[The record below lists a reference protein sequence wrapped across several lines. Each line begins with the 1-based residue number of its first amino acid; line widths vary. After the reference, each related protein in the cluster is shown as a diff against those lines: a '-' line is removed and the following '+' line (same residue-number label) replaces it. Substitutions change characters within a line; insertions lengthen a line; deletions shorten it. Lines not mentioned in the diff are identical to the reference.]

1 MERLITI
8 VKLTRSNEE
17 CLTVSYDS
25 TTTINI
31 GIPISKYVTNMY
43 ALYGSRIMR
52 DLILLTRCCNII
64 EVVQANDIPRNIAD
78 VFVLVCSQIS
88 NNVPLINIRNHEGTT
103 LVNSYFMYCN
113 IYDDDELNEGKDSHN
128 RLDST
133 LHMRNT
139 RSNTQSITDQHAT
152 ISSHTNQSTPVN
164 LQNRNNTNIINNT
177 PSSHN
182 MNNIPSNSLSLSDIA
197 SSVITS
203 AGSHII
209 RNMILPSIANYINT
223 GLRTNIQNNNNEISG
238 KNERSNSR
246 STQLIQTQPLTA
258 THRQSTT
265 SVTTTQLPIQTPL
278 LTTHQQSTAHPI
290 VQRQRSSINRNS
302 QIARP
307 DSFFHS
313 DAINRIR
320 ESLQGASNTT
330 MRQFD
335 REIENGDNNHSETSE
350 NDDNKSVINYTEPS
364 NVDELEVEENQL
376 EVDELEV
383 EENQLE
389 VNDHKSSV
397 SYITNTEDSANCNQS
412 NNYNTDYIRQINNSF
427 NMTLN
432 SGNTRRNILENW
444 RNTIDDDV
452 MPSRYTENKN
462 AEKEVITLNNPYNEE
477 KKINEEKNNNDVDH
491 AETTGSDLH
500 NNTSIYQIPHLL
512 TNKKKI
518 SIDVIKKYAGHI
530 NNMINSGKTKHPNF
544 DNVKPSGLRKIK
556 NYIHNIT
563 GAWLGVDDI
572 KIFLQELR
580 SIN

>member
-31 GIPISKYVTNMY
+31 GIPVSKYVTNMY

-113 IYDDDELNEGKDSHN
+113 IYDDDELNEGKDRRN

-139 RSNTQSITDQHAT
+139 RYNIQPVTNQHAT
-152 ISSHTNQSTPVN
+152 IASHTNQPTPTN
-164 LQNRNNTNIINNT
+164 SSNIQNRNNADIINNT
-177 PSSHN
+177 PNTHG
-182 MNNIPSNSLSLSDIA
+182 MNNMSSNSLSLSDIA
-197 SSVITS
+197 SSIITS

-209 RNMILPSIANYINT
+209 RNMILPSINNYINA
-223 GLRTNIQNNNNEISG
+223 GLSAGIQNNSNEISG
-238 KNERSNSR
+238 KNDQNNL
-246 STQLIQTQPLTA
+246 STQPTLVTTNPIQTS
-258 THRQSTT
+258 QSTT
-265 SVTTTQLPIQTPL
+265 TQINQP
-278 LTTHQQSTAHPI
+278 QSTTHPI
-290 VQRQRSSINRNS
+290 VQRQRSSINRNT
-302 QIARP
+302 QTMRP

-313 DAINRIR
+313 DTINRIR
-320 ESLQGASNTT
+320 DALQGASNTT
-330 MRQFD
+330 MRQFE
-335 REIENGDNNHSETSE
+335 REIENGDNKHSETSE
-350 NDDNKSVINYTEPS
+350 NDDNKSVINYTEHQ
-364 NVDELEVEENQL
+364 DVEENQL

-383 EENQLE
+383 NDDQLEVDELE
-389 VNDHKSSV
+389 VNDDHKSSA
-397 SYITNTEDSANCNQS
+397 SHITNTEESVNDVRD
-412 NNYNTDYIRQINNSF
+412 NNHVTDYIRHINNSF
-427 NMTLN
+427 NVTLN
-432 SGNTRRNILENW
+432 NCDTRRNILENW
-444 RNTIDDDV
+444 RNTIDDDA

-462 AEKEVITLNNPYNEE
+462 AEREVITLNNPYNEE
-477 KKINEEKNNNDVDH
+477 KKINEEKNNNDINH
-491 AETTGSDLH
+491 TETTGCDLH
-500 NNTSIYQIPHLL
+500 NNASIYQIPRLL

-518 SIDVIKKYAGHI
+518 SIDVIKKYASHI